1 MYILVTWAYNSP
13 QEIACSKAIYRG
25 MRKKNLILTEFC
37 VIVEESA
44 SLFQR
49 IILLIS
55 LGWRSGPHT
64 IPFNDKMPLALK
76 Q

>member
-55 LGWRSGPHT
+55 LG
-64 IPFNDKMPLALK
+64 
-76 Q
+76 